1 VGPNGGRRRTRKD
14 RPRNLGRGSENP
26 QGAKYLYST
35 PVRRCCSNP
44 SVYADE
50 AAIRAD
56 LQRLYDDGYRSVAV
70 VLAHSYTFPD
80 HELLVGKVA
89 ASQGFEHIS
98 LSSQLLPMIKMV
110 PRGVSATADAYLT
123 PILRAYLDGFFS
135 GFAQL
140 PRVEFMSS
148 DGGLVDISRFSGLKT
163 ILSGPAGGV
172 VGYART
178 SWDDKRRMPIIG
190 LVSSA
195 GPFAVPWLTRVRAI
209 DSTWGVHLRMYHV
222 SPVAMRLYMKQAP
235 QASLFNRHNLI
246 STPSQLVVAPVSRS
260 AMVCSLLGPK
270 VRVQSLVPLATG
282 E

>member
-1 VGPNGGRRRTRKD
+1 MIGNQS
-14 RPRNLGRGSENP
+14 RPRIFDLNIRRP
-26 QGAKYLYST
+26 PPLYST
-35 PVRRCCSNP
+35 VIEIDERVTLVGYTSDPQAEEHKVVFDENGQVKRGYRGKGWDQRGDAEGPGRIVQGISGEAVRILKDPGISDQPLPIAALLTQLCT
-44 SVYADE
+44 DE

-70 VLAHSYTFPD
+70 VLAHSYTFPG

-89 ASQGFEHIS
+89 SSLGFEHIS

-148 DGGLVDISRFSGLKT
+148 DGGLVDASHFSGLKT

-178 SWDDKRRMPIIG
+178 SWDEKRKTPIIG
-190 LVSSA
+190 LVSL
-195 GPFAVPWLTRVRAI
+195 V
-209 DSTWGVHLRMYHV
+209 D
-222 SPVAMRLYMKQAP
+222 
-235 QASLFNRHNLI
+235 LF
-246 STPSQLVVAPVSRS
+246 P
-260 AMVCSLLGPK
+260 LLD
-270 VRVQSLVPLATG
+270 
-282 E
+282 